1 MNTLDNIL
9 RLAKNDSALSKIDVK
24 NIPLKRLMDG
34 LLSQFERPNQAF
46 PVSVRFLQDDGLIEA
61 ASVALDVNV
70 IEWSVESLLL
80 NAKKYAFISQGA
92 VVSVAV
98 LNSADLAIS
107 VSDFGSGI
115 DPAERISIFK
125 RYSRGKNSDEA
136 PGIGIGLA
144 VVSELLKLTNASNES
159 VNDSSFG
166 SGACFRITHPDVVS
180 KV

>member
-1 MNTLDNIL
+1 MIL
-9 RLAKNDSALSKIDVK
+9 VSPRLMSKTS
-24 NIPLKRLMDG
+24 PLKRLMDG

-115 DPAERISIFK
+115 DPAE
-125 RYSRGKNSDEA
+125 
-136 PGIGIGLA
+136 
-144 VVSELLKLTNASNES
+144 
-159 VNDSSFG
+159 
-166 SGACFRITHPDVVS
+166 
-180 KV
+180 